1 MPTGDNSAPL
11 PAGAAHRV
19 TLRFEDGVEKQIE
32 VGAGEFVLDAALRHG
47 VALVHQCRSGS
58 CSTCVARVE
67 SGALEMVRGRA
78 LALIAAEVAEGKR
91 LLCSAH
97 ALSDSVVS
105 LHYPSTLIYEGERR
119 HFEAR
124 VKSVEWPTE
133 SVARLAIKL
142 ERRAGFSFRP
152 GQYVR
157 VKVPGTEEWRSYSM
171 CTTPRELPATEF
183 LVRIIPGGAM
193 SEYLRG
199 RARAG
204 DRLEVEG
211 PLGAFILHPGGGTRV
226 FVAGGTG
233 LAPILAMLDAIRR
246 GSGPRPK
253 MILSFGCASEKTF
266 FYRDEIELRQW
277 WMPELSV
284 RLSADHVDDL
294 SSGLIRGT
302 PVDALGVEPIG
313 DREASAYVCG
323 PPPMIE
329 AARRRLAELGVAPE
343 RIYAERFVA
352 SAINPGESPGDSR
365 AGS

>member
-1 MPTGDNSAPL
+1 
-11 PAGAAHRV
+11 
-19 TLRFEDGVEKQIE
+19 
-32 VGAGEFVLDAALRHG
+32 
-47 VALVHQCRSGS
+47 
-58 CSTCVARVE
+58 
-67 SGALEMVRGRA
+67 MVRDRA
-78 LALIAAEVAEGKR
+78 LALIAAEIAEGKR
-91 LLCSAH
+91 LLCSSH

-105 LHYPSTLIYEGERR
+105 LHYPSSLIYEGERR
-119 HFEAR
+119 NFEAR
-124 VKSVEWPTE
+124 VKAVDWPAE
-133 SVARLAIKL
+133 SVARLAITL
-142 ERRAGFSFRP
+142 EHRAGLSFRP

-157 VKVPGTEEWRSYSM
+157 IKVPETEEWRSYSM
-171 CTTPRELPATEF
+171 CTTPRELPRMEF

-199 RARAG
+199 RAQEG
-204 DRLEVEG
+204 DRLQVEG
-211 PLGAFILHPGGGTRV
+211 PLGAFILHQGKGTHV

-253 MILSFGCASEKTF
+253 ILLSFGCASEKTF

-277 WMPELSV
+277 WMPQLSV
-284 RLSADHVDDL
+284 RLSADHVDNP
-294 SSGLIRGT
+294 SSGVIQGT
-302 PVDALGVEPIG
+302 PVDALGSEPIG
-313 DREASAYVCG
+313 DPEASAYVCG

-352 SAINPGESPGDSR
+352 SAINPGDSPGDSR

>member
-1 MPTGDNSAPL
+1 MATDDPSATGT
-11 PAGAAHRV
+11 HRV
-19 TLRFEDGVEKQIE
+19 TLRFEDGVEKRIE
-32 VGAGEFVLDAALRHG
+32 VRADEFVLDAALRQD
-47 VALVHQCRSGS
+47 VPLVHQCRSGS
-58 CSTCVARVE
+58 CSTCVARLE

-78 LALIAAEVAEGKR
+78 LALIATEVAEGKR

-97 ALSDSVVS
+97 ALGDSVVS

-119 HFEAR
+119 TLEAR
-124 VKSVEWPTE
+124 VKSIQWPAE
-133 SVARLAIKL
+133 SVARLAIAL

-157 VKVPGTEEWRSYSM
+157 IKVPGTEEWRSYSM
-171 CTTPRELPATEF
+171 CTAPRELPVMEF
-183 LVRIIPGGAM
+183 LVRILPGGLM

-199 RARAG
+199 CARAG
-204 DRLEVEG
+204 DRVEIEG
-211 PLGAFILHPGGGTRV
+211 PLGAFILHPGRGTRV

-253 MILSFGCASEKTF
+253 MLLSFGCASERAF

-284 RLSADHVDDL
+284 RLSADQVDNPA
-294 SSGLIRGT
+294 SGLIRGT
-302 PVDALGVEPIG
+302 PVDALGAEPI
-313 DREASAYVCG
+313 DDPEAAAYVCG

-329 AARRRLAELGVAPE
+329 AARRRLAELGMPPE
-343 RIYAERFVA
+343 RIYAERFVP
-352 SAINPGESPGDSR
+352 SAINPSSAARVSDAR
-365 AGS
+365 